1 MKLLT
6 KNSLNLL
13 SLTLFV
19 FLFGIIGFYELL
31 RSEVDRSINKEL
43 DKRETN
49 IINQVNHEQSLK
61 NILPYQNEDIII
73 TAIKDES
80 NPAPAYYDTLLF
92 DNSVNKLIAFRQHN
106 FVLKLNDQKYQIR
119 IFKSLEESDNLIIR
133 IFLITAS
140 ILIIMI
146 SSLILINRHSS
157 GQIWKDFYDTIK
169 KINNYDINSQEH
181 FNLSQSDIDEF
192 EDLNKVL
199 IKMIDRIKLNYFNM
213 KEYAENASHEIQT
226 PLAIINAKMELLLQS
241 GDLNKN
247 QLRSIH
253 DAYEASNRLS
263 RVNTTLLLLAKIEN
277 RQFPESELVSPKE
290 IINYQLELLDDLILS
305 KKLDLS
311 SHFNENVLIKMN
323 PYLAEVLFS
332 NLIKN
337 AIRHNIPGGKIM
349 IGLTESSLSISN
361 SGSELKGNPED
372 IFKRFYK
379 NSTSSESLGLGLAI
393 VQKICEAYNF
403 NIEYNYLNSL
413 HCINVRFTNNLSE

>member
-43 DKRETN
+43 DKRETS

-361 SGSELKGNPED
+361 SGSELEGNPED